1 MATRQLAT
9 GRRPTDHSDLELMKP
24 DQLTAVDLP
33 RDATLNELRK
43 PALRA
48 HLEARQSAD
57 LRRDPARRVLP
68 PDGPYAHGDRVFAWI
83 DHKAKYKA
91 VGHWAHARVI
101 SQNGA
106 IVTVETD
113 KAVLRVNQ
121 SKVRRD
127 YDPWHDV
134 PLPRNLDKPEK
145 DVPLEP
151 EDEPEYPEEGEEPA
165 DKAADYVLLRL

>member
-1 MATRQLAT
+1 MF
-9 GRRPTDHSDLELMKP
+9 
-24 DQLTAVDLP
+24 V
-33 RDATLNELRK
+33 
-43 PALRA
+43 
-48 HLEARQSAD
+48 
-57 LRRDPARRVLP
+57 
-68 PDGPYAHGDRVFAWI
+68 WI
-83 DHKAKYKA
+83 DDKAKYKA
-91 VGHWAHARVI
+91 VGRWAHARVI

-121 SKVRRD
+121 WKVRRD

-151 EDEPEYPEEGEEPA
+151 EDETENLEENEGPA
-165 DKAADYVLLRL
+165 DQAADYVKDFHGKGQGRFLLGT